1 MFLGVSMK
9 QEAILIME
17 SQPNQAGLRSSA
29 FTSGWTRLYQAQDY
43 YFDLSYKPDEDHGL
57 LMGQVLRAAGGSLP
71 SPAQAA
77 LLSSDGS
84 PLLTEPVSDSGSFR
98 MAVQEI
104 TGHRLEVKLDQTT
117 FEVLLA

>member
-1 MFLGVSMK
+1 M
-9 QEAILIME
+9 EA
-17 SQPNQAGLRSSA
+17 QPNQAGLRSSA
-29 FTSGWTRLYQAQDY
+29 FASGWTRLYQAQDY
-43 YFDLSYKPDEDHGL
+43 YFDLSYKPEDDQGL
-57 LMGQVLRAAGGSLP
+57 LMGQVLRATGGSLP

-77 LLSSDGS
+77 LLGSDGS

-98 MAVQEI
+98 MTVGDI